1 MADKKQ
7 GPESTR
13 ETQDATPL
21 RAVGLKTLADYLGLC
36 PATIS
41 VVLNNVPGRS
51 IPPATRQRIKDA
63 ALKFNYQPS
72 LLARSLRNQKTL
84 TIGVLV
90 PEIGDGYHSLVMGG
104 VGDYLMNAGYFY
116 FTAHH
121 RHKIDLVEEYRRL
134 FIGRGAEGIIAIDT
148 ALEHKSSVPTVA
160 VAGHKAIPGVTNI
173 VLDHRRA
180 AELALRYIY
189 QLGHRKIAFMR
200 GQSFSSDS
208 GIRWTNILEVAKEM
222 GIVVRPELTVQL
234 QQDLTSPELGYPA
247 IQQLL
252 HQRRQFT
259 ALLCFNDIA
268 AIGAIRALRDADVR
282 VPEDISVMGFDD
294 VKSAAYHNPSLTT
307 IRQPMHDMGE
317 TAARILLER
326 IRGAQTATQEIAVE
340 PELIVRESTQ
350 PPCSRQDK

>member
-7 GPESTR
+7 HPKSTR
-13 ETQDATPL
+13 DTQNGTLPK
-21 RAVGLKTLADYLGLC
+21 AVGLKTLADYLGLC

-51 IPPATRQRIKDA
+51 IPPETRRRIKDA

-72 LLARSLRNQKTL
+72 LLARSLRNKKTL

-90 PEIGDGYHSLVMGG
+90 PEIGDGYHSLVLGG

-121 RHKIDLVEEYRRL
+121 RHKVDLVEEYRRL
-134 FIGRGAEGIIAIDT
+134 LIGRGAEGIIAIDT

-189 QLGHRKIAFMR
+189 QLGHRSIAFIR
-200 GQSFSSDS
+200 GQPFSSDAA
-208 GIRWTNILEVAKEM
+208 IRWACILAVAKEM
-222 GIVVRPELTVQL
+222 GIIVRPELTVQL
-234 QQDLTSPELGYPA
+234 QQDLTSPELGYPTV
-247 IQQLL
+247 QQLL
-252 HQRRQFT
+252 HQKQQFT
-259 ALLCFNDIA
+259 ALLCFNDIV
-268 AIGAIRALRDADVR
+268 AIGAIRALRDANVR
-282 VPEDISVMGFDD
+282 VPEDVSVDD
-294 VKSAAYHNPSLTT
+294 IKGAAYHNPSLTT

-317 TAARILLER
+317 TAARVLLER
-326 IRGAQTATQEIAVE
+326 IRGAQTTIQEMALE
-340 PELIVRESTQ
+340 PELIVRESTR
-350 PPCSRQDK
+350 PPRTMQGK